1 MLRAQNKRSNEAY
14 MQKQTEIIA
23 RIEDHRFHSWI
34 DRVELDN
41 HAYFYRCINIAVCNT
56 KGELLLQQR
65 SSQKKIQP
73 LHWDISVAGHIP
85 KEDYP
90 NEDPNNCREACHNSA
105 KRELFEELGM
115 TSDLYFYRDFFPAD
129 GYHREYISLFFCIY
143 DGEFQLQESEVQQ
156 VDFVTPI
163 TINSKHPKTR
173 QLQWMID
180 TNIVH
185 DLQIHIRNTFAIV

>member
-1 MLRAQNKRSNEAY
+1 MKAR

-23 RIEDHRFHSWI
+23 RIKDHHFHSWI
-34 DRVELDN
+34 DRAELDN
-41 HAYFYRCINIAVCNT
+41 QAYFYRCINIVVCNT

-73 LHWDISVAGHIP
+73 QHWDISVAGHIP

-90 NEDPNNCREACHNSA
+90 NEDPNNFREACYNSA
-105 KRELFEELGM
+105 KRELFEELGI
-115 TSDLYFYRDFFPAD
+115 TSDLHFYRDFVPAD

-156 VDFVTPI
+156 VDFVSLE
-163 TINSKHPKTR
+163 TINSKNPKTR
-173 QLQWMID
+173 QLQWMLD
-180 TNIVH
+180 TNI
-185 DLQIHIRNTFAIV
+185 LQEIQSHVQRTLEILSQTKST